1 MVTRSPQSDTR
12 ERDYAGVMPDDF
24 WGNAIFSLVPTLL
37 FGVLFWFVFR
47 GIIRSDGAERDVA
60 ARIEA
65 EERAKRAVA
74 RENAGS

>member
-1 MVTRSPQSDTR
+1 
-12 ERDYAGVMPDDF
+12 MPVDF

-47 GIIRSDGAERDVA
+47 AIFRSDRNEREVA

-65 EERAKRAVA
+65 EERAKRA
-74 RENAGS
+74 RES